1 VSFAA
6 VLSDLD
12 GVLVDSTGS
21 VERTW
26 RAWAARVGL
35 PESALEGRMHGHP
48 SAQVIAMVAPELDV
62 ARESAWVEAAQV
74 DDAEGVQ
81 ALPGAAELLAR
92 TAPFAVVTSCTPALA
107 ASRLAAA
114 GLPTPAHL
122 VTIDRVARGKPAPDG
137 YLLGARE
144 LGVEPSRCAV
154 VEDAPA
160 GVEAGKA
167 AGMTVFAVL
176 TTHPAEALRAA
187 DVLAPTLRE
196 HLSRLDAHR
205 EG

>member
-1 VSFAA
+1 MSFAA

-35 PESALEGRMHGHP
+35 PESALEGHMHGHP

-74 DDAEGVQ
+74 DDVEGIQ

-92 TAPFAVVTSCTPALA
+92 SGPLAIVTSCTPALA
-107 ASRLAAA
+107 ASRLGAA

-122 VTIDRVARGKPAPDG
+122 VTVDRVARGKPAPDG
-137 YLLGARE
+137 YLLAARE
-144 LGVEPSRCAV
+144 LGVDPARCVV

-160 GVEAGKA
+160 GVQAGKA
-167 AGMTVFAVL
+167 AGMTVLAVL
-176 TTHPAEALRAA
+176 TTHPEAALGAA
-187 DVLAPTLRE
+187 DALAPTQRE
-196 HLSRLDAHR
+196 HLPRL
-205 EG
+205 G